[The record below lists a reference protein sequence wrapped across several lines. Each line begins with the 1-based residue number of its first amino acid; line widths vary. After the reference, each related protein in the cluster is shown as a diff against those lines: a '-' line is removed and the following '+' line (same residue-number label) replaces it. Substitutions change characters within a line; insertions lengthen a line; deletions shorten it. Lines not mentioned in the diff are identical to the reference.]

1 MAGDELTF
9 NENQKAL
16 LGFAAFT
23 FLMFIILIDDDD
35 SILCCCT
42 TILLLLAVPFAATS
56 NANTMSS
63 TYAPVEPTSLFSNN
77 LNKDIKNS
85 KKRKQAEPKDIPFE
99 WKQLKEIYPEAELD
113 EYLDYNNFEGGEWDM
128 KGLREDLELMIKRT
142 GKKPTEK
149 ISDKKSDFKS
159 MTNIALRKILRQKG
173 LPTNG
178 TKSKLIARLEDAQK
192 QKSEAKEENNKK
204 QTEKKEF
211 KITNKTVKKSTIS
224 KKDTTEDFTD
234 KKIEDLKALKEMLTV
249 GLINDNEFQQMKK
262 EILEK

>member
-1 MAGDELTF
+1 MTGDELTF
-9 NENQKAL
+9 NDNQKTL
-16 LGFAAFT
+16 LGFAAIT
-23 FLMFIILIDDDD
+23 FFMFIILIGDDD

-42 TILLLLAVPFAATS
+42 TVLLLLAVPFAATS
-56 NANTMSS
+56 NANTS
-63 TYAPVEPTSLFSNN
+63 TYSPVEPNSLFSNN
-77 LNKDIKNS
+77 LNKDIKNA
-85 KKRKQAEPKDIPFE
+85 KKRKPAEPKDIPFE
-99 WKQLKEIYPEAELD
+99 WEQLKEIYPEAELD
-113 EYLDYNNFEGGEWDM
+113 EYLDYNNFEGGQWDM

-149 ISDKKSDFKS
+149 ISDEKSDFKS
-159 MTNIALRKILRQKG
+159 MTNVALRKILRQKG

-178 TKSKLIARLEDAQK
+178 TKSKLIARLEAAQK
-192 QKSEAKEENNKK
+192 QKSGTKEENNKK

-211 KITNKTVKKSTIS
+211 KITKTVKKSNTS
-224 KKDTTEDFTD
+224 KKDTTEDSTD

>member
-9 NENQKAL
+9 NDNQKTL
-16 LGFAAFT
+16 LGFAAIT
-23 FLMFIILIDDDD
+23 FFMFIILIDDDD
-35 SILCCCT
+35 SIICCCT

-56 NANTMSS
+56 NANTS
-63 TYAPVEPTSLFSNN
+63 TYSPVEPTSLFSNE
-77 LNKDIKNS
+77 LSKDMKNT
-85 KKRKQAEPKDIPFE
+85 KKRKPAEPKDIPFE
-99 WKQLKEIYPEAELD
+99 WEQLKEIYPEAELD
-113 EYLDYNNFEGGEWDM
+113 EYLDYNNFEGGQWDM

-149 ISDKKSDFKS
+149 ISDEKSDFKS
-159 MTNIALRKILRQKG
+159 MTNVALRKILRQKG

-178 TKSKLIARLEDAQK
+178 TKSKLIARLEAAQK
-192 QKSEAKEENNKK
+192 QKSGTKEENNKK

-211 KITNKTVKKSTIS
+211 KITKTVKKSNTS
-224 KKDTTEDFTD
+224 KKDTTEDSTD